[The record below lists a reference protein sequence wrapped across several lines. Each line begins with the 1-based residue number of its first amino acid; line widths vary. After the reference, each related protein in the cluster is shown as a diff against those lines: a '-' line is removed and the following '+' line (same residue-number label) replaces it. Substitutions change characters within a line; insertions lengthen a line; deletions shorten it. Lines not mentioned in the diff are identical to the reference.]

1 MLSLPGHLLF
11 YYVISQI
18 KMFNHADS
26 YNAATTTPQFIIF
39 YLYVTVLQVNFNF
52 FYSKLIFIIF

>member
-39 YLYVTVLQVNFNF
+39 YLYVTVLQVYFNYF
-52 FYSKLIFIIF
+52 FF